1 MGQNVA
7 NGAALRVE
15 RTRKAILA
23 AAGKL
28 FLRDSFLRTSMDE
41 VAETASVSKQT
52 VYAHFASKEALFLEF
67 VHALVG
73 AAGDE
78 IRQRLAGPET
88 GWPLADYLADF
99 ARHQLAIVLTP
110 ELMQLRRLAIAEAGR
125 FPDLG
130 RMLHKMGP
138 ARSIEL
144 LQAAFRH
151 YAALG
156 QLQLDDPEEAASN
169 FNWLVMG
176 GPVNDAMMLGPEA
189 IPPAARLEAHALECV
204 RIFLAAYSP
213 PQGLTP
219 GSG

>member
-1 MGQNVA
+1 MGTNVA

-23 AAGKL
+23 AARKL

-41 VAETASVSKQT
+41 VAEAAAVSKQT
-52 VYAHFASKEALFLEF
+52 VYAHFGSKEALFLEF
-67 VHALVG
+67 VHTLAG

-78 IRQRLAGPET
+78 IRERLAGPDS
-88 GWPLADYLADF
+88 GRPVADYLTDF
-99 ARHQLAIVLTP
+99 AHHQLAIVLTP
-110 ELMQLRRLAIAEAGR
+110 DLMQLRRLAIAEAGR

-138 ARSIEL
+138 GRSIDL
-144 LQAAFRH
+144 LQQAFRQ
-151 YAALG
+151 YADAG
-156 QLQLDDPEEAASN
+156 QLVLADPEEAASN

-189 IPPAARLEAHALECV
+189 IPSAERLEAHATECV
-204 RIFLAAYSP
+204 RIFLAAYAP
-213 PQGLTP
+213 P
-219 GSG
+219 SGTRTG